1 MKHLFDLLKFGG
13 VAIGTLVAAHTLLW
27 SLGLA
32 FVTNNQA
39 ERMVKA
45 GIEEF
50 RKDVFEDYKKTHF
63 EFHRKR
69 NDEVDARV
77 NKIADDFHSIQTTV
91 GVLDE
96 RTKQILDSVRSLK
109 R

>member
-13 VAIGTLVAAHTLLW
+13 MAIGTLVAAHALLW

-39 ERMVKA
+39 ERMVQA
-45 GIEEF
+45 GIEDF
-50 RKDVFEDYKKTHF
+50 KKSVFDEYRKTHTD
-63 EFHRKR
+63 FHRKR
-69 NDEVDARV
+69 GEETDKRI
-77 NKIADDFHSIQTTV
+77 NKIADDFHSIQATV

-96 RTKQILDSVRSLK
+96 RTKQILDIVRT
-109 R
+109 RR